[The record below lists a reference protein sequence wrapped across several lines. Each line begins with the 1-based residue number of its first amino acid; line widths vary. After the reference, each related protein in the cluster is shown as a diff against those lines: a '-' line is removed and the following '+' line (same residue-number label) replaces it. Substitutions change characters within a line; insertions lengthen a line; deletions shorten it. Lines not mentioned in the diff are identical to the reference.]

1 MFLHKGR
8 EYYPLDLTQIVS
20 PDKSI
25 IYDRDSRNKCYLYVA
40 VEKSKSKGE
49 KE

>member
-20 PDKSI
+20 ADKSV
-25 IYDRDSRNKCYLYVA
+25 IYDRDKRNKAYLYLA
-40 VEKSKSKGE
+40 VENIENKGE
-49 KE
+49 KI